1 MLTKAES
8 PGLRSRMD
16 WALVVSI
23 IGLVLIGS
31 VAVLSAASPLPFYAR
46 VIQTHFTAFALG
58 IVFFLIGAGL
68 NYQLFSDHARILY
81 VLALIALVGVL
92 IFGQTI
98 KGQRSWFRLPYFS
111 FQPSELARICMVL
124 VLASFLDKRAQRIH
138 TLTGVLQAGAVVAPI
153 LVLIM
158 KQPDFS
164 STLIFFPMILA
175 MLFCAGASISHLA
188 SLGGYGM
195 LTLGLPLFWTLL
207 SLRPELTGGS
217 PVLAFVESLSQPG
230 LRLAFAVGGIF
241 LAAGLAWRLFILAR
255 APAHWMYFLVTALIV
270 TGGLLSAVAV
280 NDQIKSYQR
289 KRFLAFLAPDVDPQ
303 GAAYNVNQALVAIGS
318 GGVGGKGV
326 FSGTQ
331 SRLGFLPERHTD
343 FIYAVVGEELGFW
356 GASLVLILYLILIWR
371 VVSAARLSRDRYGF
385 LVCCGIAAM
394 FASHLLINV
403 GMCLGIFP
411 VAGVPLPL
419 LSYGGSSLVMTLWAL
434 GIVVNVYSR
443 HYAFA

>member
-1 MLTKAES
+1 
-8 PGLRSRMD
+8 MD
-16 WALVVSI
+16 WALVSSILGLVI
-23 IGLVLIGS
+23 IGSI
-31 VAVLSAASPLPFYAR
+31 AVLSAASPLPFYSR
-46 VIQTHFTAFALG
+46 VIQTHFVAFALG
-58 IVFFLIGAGL
+58 VVFFLIGAGL
-68 NYQLFSDHARILY
+68 NYQLFSDHAKIIY
-81 VLALIALVGVL
+81 AVALIILVAVL
-92 IFGQTI
+92 FFGQTI
-98 KGQRSWFRLPYFS
+98 RGQRSWFKLPHFT

-124 VLASFLDKRAQRIH
+124 VLASFLDKRANKIH
-138 TLTGVLQAGAVVAPI
+138 TLVGVLQAGAVVAPI
-153 LVLIM
+153 LILIM

-188 SLGGYGM
+188 SLAGYGF
-195 LTLGLPLFWTLL
+195 LTLGLPLLWTLL
-207 SLRPELTGGS
+207 SLRPELVAGS
-217 PVLAFVESLSQPG
+217 PTLSLIEALSHPSLKLALALVGLFV
-230 LRLAFAVGGIF
+230 
-241 LAAGLAWRLFILAR
+241 AAGLVWRLFILAR
-255 APAHWMYFLVTALIV
+255 VPVHFMYFLVTALV
-270 TGGLLSAVAV
+270 MAAGVLSAVAV
-280 NDQIKSYQR
+280 NDQIKVYQR
-289 KRFLAFLAPDVDPQ
+289 KRFLAFLAPEADPQ

-318 GGVGGKGV
+318 GGMAGKGI

-343 FIYAVVGEELGFW
+343 FIYAVVGEEMGFW
-356 GASLVLILYLILIWR
+356 GAAGVLVLYLVLIWR

-403 GMCLGIFP
+403 GMCLGLFP

-434 GIVVNVYSR
+434 GIVVNIYSR